1 MSWQVWPHSLRMTTE
16 TGSDLRRSRRPSVC
30 PPAPFFQDLPP
41 FGVSPVTL
49 QPSATNSS
57 HQNAPPNGEKP
68 PRGLPRSVQVIGVV
82 IAAGALFAG
91 LGLRSILSSTSDA
104 GARKEAAVTE
114 AAYSTPTFT
123 PTPEQWAAFAITEVT
138 KRSFEA
144 ARRTDG
150 LIAIDD
156 DLSTPVFSPYTGRVT
171 RVIAKPGDVVPAGQR
186 LFAIQASEFV
196 QAQNDLIAAVATLR
210 TTRAQLRM
218 AQTSEKRAHDL
229 YQAQGGSLKDWQQSQ
244 VDLATA
250 QGAVDSAGIALAAVR
265 GRLRILGKTD
275 DEIAALEDHPEKA
288 TARPEV
294 EVLAPIAG
302 TVIQRQIGVGQY
314 ITSASSG
321 AANPVY
327 TIGDLSKVWLIA
339 NVREADTGLVHVGD
353 QVSVRV
359 LAFPD
364 RDFTARISY
373 VAPSID
379 ATTRRLPVRA
389 EIDNHDFALKPQ
401 MFGSFT
407 ILTGAAS
414 VSPAVPERGVVYEGQ
429 KAHVWVAN
437 PVDKTLEM
445 RQVHA
450 GRVSNG
456 MVEITEGLN
465 PGEHIVTTGAVFI
478 DRAIE
483 TD

>member
-1 MSWQVWPHSLRMTTE
+1 MT
-16 TGSDLRRSRRPSVC
+16 LKPSE
-30 PPAPFFQDLPP
+30 
-41 FGVSPVTL
+41 
-49 QPSATNSS
+49 NKSS
-57 HQNAPPNGEKP
+57 PPNFDPHVEKP
-68 PRGLPRSVQVIGVV
+68 RRGLPRTVQILAVV
-82 IAAGALFAG
+82 IAAGGLFAG
-91 LGLRSILSSTSDA
+91 VAIRSILPSSSDA
-104 GARKEAAVTE
+104 DARKEPAVTE
-114 AAYSTPTFT
+114 QAYTVPTFT
-123 PTPEQWAAFAITEVT
+123 PTPEQWAAFAITDVAT
-138 KRSFEA
+138 RIFEA

-150 LIAIDD
+150 MIAIDD

-171 RVIAKPGDVVPAGQR
+171 RVIAKPGDVVQAGQP

-196 QAQNDLIAAVATLR
+196 QAQNDLIAAVAQLR

-229 YQAQGGSLKDWQQSQ
+229 YTAQGGSLKDWQQSQ

-250 QGAVDSAGIALAAVR
+250 QGAVDSASIALAAVR

-275 DEIAALEDHPEKA
+275 SEIAVLEERPESA

-294 EVLAPIAG
+294 EVLAPIGG
-302 TVIQRQIGVGQY
+302 TIIQRQIGVGQY

-321 AANPVY
+321 ASNPVY

-339 NVREADTGLVHVGD
+339 NVREADTGLVHVGG

-364 RDFTARISY
+364 RNFTARISY

-379 ATTRRLPVRA
+379 PNTRRLPVRA

-407 ILTGAAS
+407 IVTGAAT

-429 KAHVWVAN
+429 KAHVWLAN
-437 PVDKTLEM
+437 PTAKTLEM
-445 RQVHA
+445 RQVRT
-450 GRVSNG
+450 GRTVDG
-456 MVEITEGLN
+456 QVEITEGLK
-465 PGEHIVTTGAVFI
+465 PGDHVVTTGAVFI

>member
-1 MSWQVWPHSLRMTTE
+1 M
-16 TGSDLRRSRRPSVC
+16 
-30 PPAPFFQDLPP
+30 
-41 FGVSPVTL
+41 
-49 QPSATNSS
+49 
-57 HQNAPPNGEKP
+57 
-68 PRGLPRSVQVIGVV
+68 V
-82 IAAGALFAG
+82 IAAGGLFAG
-91 LGLRSILSSTSDA
+91 VAIRAVLPPASDA
-104 GARKEAAVTE
+104 DAKRDTPVTE
-114 AAYSTPTFT
+114 AAYTVPTFS
-123 PTPEQWAAFAITEVT
+123 PTPEQWAAFAISTVAT
-138 KRSFEA
+138 RSFEA

-150 LIAIDD
+150 TIAIDD

-171 RVIAKPGDVVPAGQR
+171 RVIAKPGDVVPAGAP

-196 QAQNDLIAAVATLR
+196 QAQNDLIAAVAALR
-210 TTRAQLRM
+210 TARAQLRM

-229 YQAQGGSLKDWQQSQ
+229 YNAQGGSLKDWQQSQ

-275 DEIAALEDHPEKA
+275 PEIAALEEHPETA

-294 EVLAPIAG
+294 EVLAPIGG
-302 TVIQRQIGVGQY
+302 TIIQRQIGVGQY

-321 AANPVY
+321 ASNPVY

-339 NVREADTGLVHVGD
+339 NVREVDTGLIHVGD

-364 RDFTARISY
+364 RAFTARISY

-379 ATTRRLPVRA
+379 PNTRRLPVRA
-389 EIDNHDFALKPQ
+389 EIDNADFALKPQ

-407 ILTGAAS
+407 IVTGAAT

-429 KAHVWVAN
+429 KAHVWLAD
-437 PVDKTLEM
+437 PAAKTLEL
-445 RQVHA
+445 RQVHT
-450 GRVSNG
+450 GRAVDG
-456 MVEITEGLN
+456 QVEITEGLK
-465 PGEHIVTTGAVFI
+465 PGDHVVTTGAVFI

-483 TD
+483 TN